1 MVYDYSKLLGKIK
14 ECGFTQETLAK
25 HIGIAE
31 SSMCLKLNNKA
42 KWNQIEVSLICEAL
56 GIARDEIGAYF
67 FTKTVRS
74 FENSTKGM

>member
-1 MVYDYSKLLGKIK
+1 MAKKMFDHSKLLGRIK

-42 KWNQIEVSLICEAL
+42 SFRHCEIVAISEAL
-56 GIARDEIGAYF
+56 KFETGEIGAYF
-67 FTKTVRS
+67 FSQKVR
-74 FENSTKGM
+74 